1 MPTTAGFLRLDS
13 CRSNQFTHINA
24 VVDSVALDSVALD
37 SVALDSVA
45 LDSVALDS
53 DALDSDA
60 LDSDALV
67 PFAPPSAWSGSL
79 IPEKEVAIST
89 GEDGE
94 DCASAACQ
102 GSLCRGTEA
111 IDVSAGNNSATELT
125 SRQATFFCRGADPS
139 SRSAHF

>member
-37 SVALDSVA
+37 SVALDS
-45 LDSVALDS
+45 
-53 DALDSDA
+53 
-60 LDSDALV
+60 DALV

-89 GEDGE
+89 GDDGDDGE

-139 SRSAHF
+139 SRSAHL

>member
-24 VVDSVALDSVALD
+24 VVDSVALD

-94 DCASAACQ
+94 DRASAACQ
-102 GSLCRGTEA
+102 GSLC
-111 IDVSAGNNSATELT
+111 
-125 SRQATFFCRGADPS
+125 
-139 SRSAHF
+139 

>member
-37 SVALDSVA
+37 S
-45 LDSVALDS
+45 
-53 DALDSDA
+53 DA

-89 GEDGE
+89 GDDGDDGE

-139 SRSAHF
+139 SRSAHL

>member
-37 SVALDSVA
+37 S
-45 LDSVALDS
+45 
-53 DALDSDA
+53 
-60 LDSDALV
+60 DALV

-89 GEDGE
+89 GDDGDDGE

-111 IDVSAGNNSATELT
+111 IDVSACNNSATELT

-139 SRSAHF
+139 SRSAHL

>member
-24 VVDSVALDSVALD
+24 VVDSVALDS
-37 SVALDSVA
+37 
-45 LDSVALDS
+45 
-53 DALDSDA
+53 
-60 LDSDALV
+60 DALV

-89 GEDGE
+89 GDDGDDGE

-139 SRSAHF
+139 SRSAHL

>member
-45 LDSVALDS
+45 LDS
-53 DALDSDA
+53 
-60 LDSDALV
+60 DALV

-89 GEDGE
+89 GDDGDDGE

-139 SRSAHF
+139 SRSAHL

>member
-37 SVALDSVA
+37 S
-45 LDSVALDS
+45 
-53 DALDSDA
+53 
-60 LDSDALV
+60 DALV

-89 GEDGE
+89 GDDGDDGE

-139 SRSAHF
+139 SRSAHL